1 MQRPRTT
8 GAGPVTGF
16 LLILAVLFAVGA
28 CGALGAALPS
38 PSPAPSAPAP
48 SAPAGEA
55 PSEAPSSPDPSVAP
69 SAPAGAIR
77 LDVADP
83 HDVLVTVVDPKG
95 SLTGASSGRAGDG
108 MSVRWGDVEIVN
120 VDEDSLRVTWVGLA
134 VDANVALRIDADGA
148 GYVLGFTQPAPPA
161 DSDATGFD
169 RVLVLDFASA
179 VRAEDVTAVFSAA

>member
-8 GAGPVTGF
+8 NTGPVAGF

-38 PSPAPSAPAP
+38 PSAPAP
-48 SAPAGEA
+48 SDGPA
-55 PSEAPSSPDPSVAP
+55 SPDPSVAP
-69 SAPAGAIR
+69 GAPSGVIK

-83 HDVLVTVVDPKG
+83 HEVLVTVVDPGGLVK
-95 SLTGASSGRAGDG
+95 GASSGRAGDG

-120 VDEDSLRVTWVGLA
+120 VDDDSLRVTWVGLP
-134 VDANVALRIDADGA
+134 VDAGVTVKVDADGE
-148 GYVLGFTQPAPPA
+148 GYVLAVTQPAPPA
-161 DSDATGFD
+161 NSDATGFD

-179 VRAEDVTAVFSAA
+179 VRAETVTAVFKAA